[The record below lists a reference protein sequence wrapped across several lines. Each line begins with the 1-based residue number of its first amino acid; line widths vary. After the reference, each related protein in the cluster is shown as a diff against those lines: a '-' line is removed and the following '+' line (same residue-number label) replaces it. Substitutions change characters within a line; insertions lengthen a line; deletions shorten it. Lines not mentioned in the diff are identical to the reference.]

1 MGVLNSSFMLLSRN
15 HVGFIFSE
23 DLEVIELLKG
33 IIPLIAIFQIGDD
46 LTGSTQGTL
55 QYPPGVCVSG

>member
-1 MGVLNSSFMLLSRN
+1 MLLSRD

-46 LTGSTQGTL
+46 LTGSTQG
-55 QYPPGVCVSG
+55 S